1 MTYSVVMKFT
11 PHPFLLY
18 LLVFP
23 FLSEAQKVYSDQVFE
38 ENIQTVQLFPAS
50 GDFSAQMSS
59 PVIALRS
66 PVPLVLQF
74 DDIAYEADRYSAK
87 IIHCNAD
94 WTRSGLRDADYLEQY
109 NEFNVDNYEY
119 SINTRVPYIHY
130 TFQIPGVSRSGNYII
145 KVYRGRDESNT
156 LFTRRFMVYD
166 NQLAVGASVVPPS
179 KNEDR
184 RTAQQINVN
193 VSFSNRELIDPLNST
208 TLVIR
213 QNQRWDNAIVGLK
226 YNNIREDL
234 KQLQYQLFDGSN
246 TFEAGN
252 EFRFVDLRYVRTRGR
267 NIAAVRMEEDVVFAE
282 AGEDQPRKGQSYLEY
297 LDINGQYGIF
307 NVERQNHELESEYVL
322 LTFNLESA
330 PLSSPPVVLGALS
343 NWGKNPNAKMVY
355 DQATGR
361 YQATLFLKQGWYDY
375 QYAVRGDS
383 GWKPEPFEG
392 NHFQTENEYE
402 VFFYYRDM
410 GSRYDEL
417 IGYTILNPNKRR
429 F

>member
-1 MTYSVVMKFT
+1 MKSFLF
-11 PHPFLLY
+11 FLLPVTC
-18 LLVFP
+18 LLLSARLVQAQDIYEDRVF
-23 FLSEAQKVYSDQVFE
+23 D

-50 GDFSAQMSS
+50 GNFEAQMTS
-59 PVIALRS
+59 PVISLNS
-66 PVPLVLQF
+66 PVPLLLQF
-74 DDIAYEADRYSAK
+74 DDIAYEADRYLAK

-94 WTRSGLRDADYLEQY
+94 WTQSGLRDADYLEQY
-109 NEFNVDNYEY
+109 NEYNVNDYEY

-130 TFQIPGVSRSGNYII
+130 TFKVPRVNRSGNYII
-145 KVYRGRDESNT
+145 KVYRGREESKA
-156 LFTRRFMVYD
+156 LFTKRFMVYD
-166 NQLAVGASVVPPS
+166 NQVAVGASVVVPS

-184 RTAQQINVN
+184 RTSQQINVN
-193 VSFSNRELIDPLNST
+193 VNFSNRELIDPLNNT
-208 TLVIR
+208 LLVIR

-282 AGEDQPRKGQSYLEY
+282 AGVDQSRNGQGYLEY

-322 LTFNLESA
+322 LTFNLETEK
-330 PLSSPPVVLGALS
+330 LSSPPFVLGALS
-343 NWGKNPNAKMVY
+343 NWGKNQNAKMVY
-355 DQATGR
+355 DQASGN

-375 QYAVRGDS
+375 QYGLRTDT
-383 GWKPEPFEG
+383 GWDMEHFEG

-417 IGYTILNPNKRR
+417 IGYTVLNPNKRR

>member
-1 MTYSVVMKFT
+1 MKSFFF
-11 PHPFLLY
+11 FLLPVTC
-18 LLVFP
+18 LLLSARLVQAQDIYEDRVF
-23 FLSEAQKVYSDQVFE
+23 D

-50 GDFSAQMSS
+50 GNFEAQMTS
-59 PVIALRS
+59 PVISLNS
-66 PVPLVLQF
+66 PVPLLLQF
-74 DDIAYEADRYSAK
+74 DDIAYEADRYLAK

-94 WTRSGLRDADYLEQY
+94 WTQSGLRDADYLEQY
-109 NEFNVDNYEY
+109 NEYNVNDYEY

-130 TFQIPGVSRSGNYII
+130 TFKVPRVNRSGNYII
-145 KVYRGRDESNT
+145 KVYRGREESKA
-156 LFTRRFMVYD
+156 LFTKRFMVYD
-166 NQLAVGASVVPPS
+166 NQVAVGASVVVPS

-184 RTAQQINVN
+184 RTSQQINVN
-193 VSFSNRELIDPLNST
+193 VNFSNRELIDPLNNT
-208 TLVIR
+208 LLVIR

-282 AGEDQPRKGQSYLEY
+282 AGVDQSRNGQGYLEY

-322 LTFNLESA
+322 LTFNLETEK
-330 PLSSPPVVLGALS
+330 LSSPPFVLGALS
-343 NWGKNPNAKMVY
+343 NWGKNQNAKMVY
-355 DQATGR
+355 DQASGN

-375 QYAVRGDS
+375 QYGLRTDT
-383 GWKPEPFEG
+383 GWDMEHFEG

-417 IGYTILNPNKRR
+417 IGYTVLNPNKRR

>member
-1 MTYSVVMKFT
+1 MKT
-11 PHPFLLY
+11 FLLCLIPFTC
-18 LLVFP
+18 LL
-23 FLSEAQKVYSDQVFE
+23 LSSSGIQAQEVYENRVFE
-38 ENIQTVQLFPAS
+38 DNIQTVQLFPAS
-50 GDFSAQMSS
+50 DDFAAQMTS
-59 PVIALRS
+59 PVIALKS

-74 DDIAYEADRYSAK
+74 DDIAYESDRYSAK

-109 NEFNVDNYEY
+109 NEYNVDTYDY

-130 TFQIPGVSRSGNYII
+130 TFQIPRVNRSGNYII
-145 KVYRGRDESNT
+145 KVYRGRDESKT
-156 LFTRRFMVYD
+156 LLTRRFMVYD
-166 NQLAVGASVVPPS
+166 NQVALGASVVPPS

-193 VSFSNRELIDPLNST
+193 VNYSNRELMDPLNNT
-208 TLVIR
+208 LLVIR

-226 YNNIREDL
+226 YNNMREDL

-267 NIAAVRMEEDVVFAE
+267 NIASISMEEDAVFAE
-282 AGEDQPRKGQSYLEY
+282 AGVDQSRRGQGYLEY
-297 LDINGQYGIF
+297 LDINGQFGIF

-322 LTFNLESA
+322 LTFNLETEELPTA
-330 PLSSPPVVLGALS
+330 PFVLGALS

-355 DQATGR
+355 DQPSGK
-361 YQATLFLKQGWYDY
+361 YQATLFLKQGWYDF
-375 QYAVRGDS
+375 QYGLRSDTD
-383 GWKPEPFEG
+383 WDMEPFEG